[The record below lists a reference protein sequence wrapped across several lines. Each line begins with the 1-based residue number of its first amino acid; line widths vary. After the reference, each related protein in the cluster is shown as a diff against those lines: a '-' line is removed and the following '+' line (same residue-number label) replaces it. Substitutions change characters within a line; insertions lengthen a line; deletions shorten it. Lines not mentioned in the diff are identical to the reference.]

1 MKKLISFITVFAI
14 LFSLFGT
21 YSATAQEQEIL
32 TLLYD
37 DRYTFDGYE
46 VISVES
52 TNITSYKAGYEIDE
66 KTIKDD
72 TVITVSDDKS
82 TVIASGVGSAK
93 LTLSNGNTTVQKY
106 VTVSPAPLSIFFM
119 AGQSNGEG
127 IDGSMSQSLANKDG
141 TVYSTFAPSIP
152 WAGQVLT
159 GNKEYKEN
167 LTVDNAA
174 SHVASSLTSNISNAG
189 TELLYPLNG
198 ICDSG
203 NGKSGMDAAIAYSW
217 YKNTGEKCWIVNA
230 CHNGTSIEVWN
241 PNDETESNEF
251 YQSVAVF
258 KEAMKTLEAEIS
270 AGHYEYRHSAYIWM
284 QGESDHNKTYEYYRE
299 SYIKMH
305 KAYKSELIWD
315 IDGDGTEQSILEFG
329 GIIPTR
335 VCNTTPMFTY
345 NDIKINGPRLA
356 QYTMCAESDGD
367 CADIYM
373 LCNIGDFWVDSDSGS
388 SSKFLKQWF
397 KKWYPNGVIDYP
409 TQDGESPAIP
419 AKSAEIHNY
428 AHFSQVGYNEIGLE
442 VGRALA
448 FDFGYA
454 TASELGYDEIEIRY
468 LDINGYL
475 HYEDEFGIE
484 KGSSKAVIP
493 YVYPA
498 FASSLGLKVDYDQ
511 NTCEISDGYITAYET
526 GTIKYS
532 LNDDISDEIHLNAF
546 NYGDANNDGKIN
558 GKDVLVMR
566 KYIVGLDVEIN
577 LYAADVL
584 MVEKINVNGKDV
596 LQLRKYLIGLEKE
609 IGIYM

>member
-1 MKKLISFITVFAI
+1 MKKIISIFTAFAI
-14 LFSLFGT
+14 LFAVFGA
-21 YSATAQEQEIL
+21 YPVIAEEQE
-32 TLLYD
+32 TLFLQYD
-37 DRYTFDGYE
+37 DRYTFDGFEVVSVESKNITSFKVGYGIDANSVKDDV
-46 VISVES
+46 VISVCE
-52 TNITSYKAGYEIDE
+52 
-66 KTIKDD
+66 
-72 TVITVSDDKS
+72 DKS
-82 TVIASGVGSAK
+82 TIIASGIGDATV
-93 LTLSNGNTTVQKY
+93 TLSDGNKTVEKA
-106 VTVSPAPLSIFFM
+106 VTVSPAPISIFFM

-127 IDGSMSQSLANKDG
+127 IDGSLDQSLVNKDG
-141 TVYSTFAPSIP
+141 SVYSTFAPSIP

-159 GNKEYKEN
+159 GNKDYKEG
-167 LTVDNAA
+167 LSIENAA
-174 SHVASSLTSNISNAG
+174 THVASSLTSNISNAG

-217 YKNTGEKCWIVNA
+217 YNNTGEKCWIVNA

-241 PNDETESNEF
+241 PDDETKSNEF

-258 KEAMKTLEAEIS
+258 KEAMKTLKAEIS
-270 AGHYEYRHSAYIWM
+270 AGHYLYRHSAYIWM
-284 QGESDHNKTYEYYRE
+284 QGESDHNRTYDYYRE
-299 SYIKMH
+299 SFIKMH
-305 KAYKSELIWD
+305 KAYKDELKWD
-315 IDGDGTEQSILEFG
+315 IDNDGTEQSILEFG

-356 QYTMCAESDGD
+356 QYTMCAESTGD

-373 LCNIGDFWVDSDSGS
+373 LCNIGDFWVDSESGS
-388 SSKFLKQWF
+388 ASKFLKQWF
-397 KKWYPNGVIDYP
+397 KKWYPDGVIDYP
-409 TQDGESPAIP
+409 TQNGESPAIP

-454 TASELGYDEIEIRY
+454 TAAKLGYDEIEIRY

-484 KGSSKAVIP
+484 KSSSKAVIP

-498 FASSLGLKVDYDQ
+498 FASSLGLEVEYDD
-511 NTCEISDGYITAYET
+511 NICDMSDGYITAYES

-532 LNDDISDEIHLNAF
+532 LTDDITDEIHLNAF
-546 NYGDANNDGKIN
+546 TFGDANDDGKIN
-558 GKDVLVMR
+558 GKDVLLMR

-584 MVEKINVNGKDV
+584 MVEKLNVNGKDV
-596 LQLRKYLIGLEKE
+596 LQLRKYIIGLEKE